1 MANSHDIPYATL
13 EQAAEWYATLR
24 ADAVDADERQR
35 WQDWLAR
42 DAGNRQAWARVEA
55 ISQHVA
61 IASQTPQS
69 SSTALHAASA
79 QRQRRKLVKTLA
91 LAALTT
97 GLGWQLAR
105 TEDVQVALA
114 GLGASHRVGV
124 GERSDTTLADGTRL
138 WLDSGT
144 VLDQRFDAA
153 QRLVVLHQGEI
164 LLQSG
169 LDRRRPLVVR
179 SRQGSMRALGT
190 RFQVRQFDGSTRLG
204 VSEGRVEV
212 TPRDA
217 HGPMLIV
224 EAGQEVTFTRTGVSQ
239 AVALPAA
246 REAWTRGML
255 IADDLPLEDFL
266 AELGRYRH
274 GHLGCDPALA
284 GLRVVGAFPAHDT
297 DQALAM
303 LEAAL
308 PVRVRRVLPW
318 WVTLEA
324 RPAALRK

>member
-1 MANSHDIPYATL
+1 MPDNLDIPYATL
-13 EQAAEWYATLR
+13 EQAAEWYAALR
-24 ADAVDADERQR
+24 SDAVDEDERRR
-35 WQDWLAR
+35 WQDWLAQG
-42 DAGNRQAWARVEA
+42 AGNRRAWARVEA
-55 ISQHVA
+55 ISQNVA
-61 IASQTPQS
+61 IARQTPDAS
-69 SSTALHAASA
+69 SAALHAASA

-91 LAALTT
+91 LAAFTT

-105 TEDVQVALA
+105 TEDVQVVFA

-124 GERSDTTLADGTRL
+124 GERVDTVLADGTQL

-144 VLDQRFDAA
+144 ILDQRYDAA
-153 QRLVVLHQGEI
+153 QRLVLLHRGEI
-164 LLQSG
+164 VLQSG
-169 LDRRRPLVVR
+169 QDAHRPLVVR

-212 TPRDA
+212 TPFDA
-217 HGPMLIV
+217 HGPMLVV
-224 EAGQEVTFTRTGVSQ
+224 EAGQEVTFTRSGISTPS
-239 AVALPAA
+239 ALPAG

-255 IADDLPLEDFL
+255 IAEDLSLEAFL
-266 AELGRYRH
+266 AELSRYRH
-274 GHLGCDPALA
+274 GHLGCDPGIA

-308 PVRVRRVLPW
+308 PVRARHVLPW
-318 WVTLEA
+318 WVSVG
-324 RPAALRK
+324 PRK

>member
-1 MANSHDIPYATL
+1 MPNTQDIPYATL
-13 EQAAEWYATLR
+13 EQAAEWYATFR
-24 ADAVDADERQR
+24 SGVVDDDERRR
-35 WQDWLAR
+35 WQDWLAQ

-61 IASQTPQS
+61 IARQTPEAS
-69 SSTALHAASA
+69 GAALHAASA

-91 LAALTT
+91 LAAITT

-105 TEDVQVALA
+105 QEEVQVAFA
-114 GLGASHRVGV
+114 GLGASHRIGV
-124 GERSDTTLADGTRL
+124 GEHGETVLADGTRL

-144 VLDQRFDAA
+144 VLDQRFDDAL
-153 QRLVVLHQGEI
+153 RLMVLHQGEI

-169 LDRRRPLVVR
+169 QDARRPLVVR

-212 TPRDA
+212 TPIDA
-217 HGPMLIV
+217 PGPVLVV
-224 EAGQEVTFTRTGVSQ
+224 EAGQEVTFTRTGVSSPS
-239 AVALPAA
+239 ALPAA

-255 IADDLPLEDFL
+255 IADDLPLQEFL
-266 AELGRYRH
+266 AELSRYRH
-274 GHLGCDPALA
+274 GFLGCDPAIA
-284 GLRVVGAFPAHDT
+284 RLRVVGAFPIHDT
-297 DQALAM
+297 GQALAM

-308 PVRVRRVLPW
+308 PVRARQVLPW
-318 WVTLEA
+318 WVSVG
-324 RPAALRK
+324 PRK

>member
-1 MANSHDIPYATL
+1 MPDTRDIPYATL

-24 ADAVDADERQR
+24 ADAVDEGERRR

-55 ISQHVA
+55 ISQNVA
-61 IASQTPQS
+61 IARQTPEAS
-69 SSTALHAASA
+69 SAALHAAGA

-91 LAALTT
+91 LAAFGA

-105 TEDVQVALA
+105 TEDVQVAFA
-114 GLGASHRVGV
+114 GRGASHRVGV
-124 GERSDTTLADGTRL
+124 GERVDTVLADGTRL

-144 VLDQRFDAA
+144 ILDQRFDAV

-169 LDRRRPLVVR
+169 HDAHRPLVVQ

-190 RFQVRQFDGSTRLG
+190 RFQVRQFEGSTRLG

-212 TPRDA
+212 TPIDA
-217 HGPMLIV
+217 HGPRLII
-224 EAGQEVTFTRTGVSQ
+224 EAGQEVTFTRSEVSLPG
-239 AVALPAA
+239 ALPAA
-246 REAWTRGML
+246 REAWTQGML
-255 IADDLPLEDFL
+255 IAEDLPLDAFL
-266 AELGRYRH
+266 AELSRYRH
-274 GHLGCDPALA
+274 GHLGCDPAIA
-284 GLRVVGAFPAHDT
+284 GLRVVGAFPVHDT

-308 PVRVRRVLPW
+308 PVRARRVLPW
-318 WVTLEA
+318 WVTVDA
-324 RPAALRK
+324 KK

>member
-1 MANSHDIPYATL
+1 MPDTRDIPYATL

-24 ADAVDADERQR
+24 AEQVDDDERRR

-42 DAGNRQAWARVEA
+42 DAGNRRAWARVEA
-55 ISQHVA
+55 ISQNVA
-61 IASQTPQS
+61 IARQTPDAS
-69 SSTALHAASA
+69 TTALHTASA

-91 LAALTT
+91 LAAFGT

-105 TEDVQVALA
+105 TEEVQVAFA

-124 GERSDTTLADGTRL
+124 GERVETVLEDGTRL
-138 WLDSGT
+138 WLDSGAI
-144 VLDQRFDAA
+144 LDQRFDAA
-153 QRLVVLHQGEI
+153 QRLVVLHRGEI

-169 LDRRRPLVVR
+169 ADARRPLMVR

-212 TPRDA
+212 TPLDA

-224 EAGQEVTFTRTGVSQ
+224 EAGQEVMFTRGGVSTL
-239 AVALPAA
+239 AALPAA

-255 IADDLPLEDFL
+255 IAEDLPLDAFL
-266 AELGRYRH
+266 AELSRYRH
-274 GHLGCDPALA
+274 GFLGCDPAVA
-284 GLRVVGAFPAHDT
+284 GLRVVGAFPIDDT
-297 DQALAM
+297 AQALAM

-308 PVRVRRVLPW
+308 PVRVRQVLPW
-318 WVTLEA
+318 WVSVG
-324 RPAALRK
+324 PKK